1 MNRPTFTIQ
10 VPGYQPV
17 TVTLEPSAALTPPT
31 APPGDAD
38 AAGASGGGK
47 MGKRGGMTNA
57 EKCRAYRA
65 RQAGVAPV
73 SRGVAN
79 GVGTVS
85 RDTADTV
92 GGVGGVL
99 SSETP
104 ILEIRSEMQQTPKN
118 RLSLRDTATPT
129 PTPRDTISTPVAI
142 ADIIKAFP
150 PNAGTP
156 PSTKQ
161 VSLAVRAVCMMQACS
176 QDQALEFVYRRVKS
190 YAAGSRVKTTQA
202 QFRPSW
208 SKWVESD
215 AFGPEMPAWW
225 FERNAKAAPESA
237 NEQVNRE
244 MGGGFQPGRRRVI

>member
-17 TVTLEPSAALTPPT
+17 TVTLEPSAALTPPA

-129 PTPRDTISTPVAI
+129 PTPRDTIATPVAI

-190 YAAGSRVKTTQA
+190 YAAGSRVETTQA

-208 SKWVESD
+208 TKWVESD

-225 FERNAKAAPESA
+225 FQRNAKAAPESA

>member
-17 TVTLEPSAALTPPT
+17 TVTLEPSAALTPPA

-65 RQAGVAPV
+65 RQAGIAPVSRGVGTV

-118 RLSLRDTATPT
+118 TLSLRDTATPT
-129 PTPRDTISTPVAI
+129 PTPRD
-142 ADIIKAFP
+142 
-150 PNAGTP
+150 
-156 PSTKQ
+156 
-161 VSLAVRAVCMMQACS
+161 
-176 QDQALEFVYRRVKS
+176 
-190 YAAGSRVKTTQA
+190 
-202 QFRPSW
+202 
-208 SKWVESD
+208 
-215 AFGPEMPAWW
+215 
-225 FERNAKAAPESA
+225 
-237 NEQVNRE
+237 
-244 MGGGFQPGRRRVI
+244 